1 MPMNLILKRGVR
13 IVAEIHHSH
22 GVKAALSVAHLR
34 LRFPDWTDDFWHT
47 ALQRAKWFD
56 EPTVEYAVSVPVAA
70 MPPRRAQ
77 VLLARAVIPA
87 CYGAVRAWAGSSGT
101 DAVIA
106 HYLNAACADPEY
118 LGHRL
123 SVLLAFQEAWP
134 LYGGGPDAVLF
145 LDRLTEFLIACRFP
159 ALPDERPTP
168 SATWSDALA
177 AALQR
182 PGFFGHHLICLS
194 WVERSRDLLGPQRVA
209 NALAWVVE
217 ASRATHADA
226 EDTLVIAPSES
237 APVTPAALELA
248 LGALLTRGVRNV
260 HLLTLAD
267 AIACLWTDTSPAQRA
282 FLLALAERFTE
293 AEPTGTAGG

>member
-1 MPMNLILKRGVR
+1 MPMNSILKRGVR

-22 GVKAALSVAHLR
+22 GVKAAVSVADLR
-34 LRFPDWTDDFWHT
+34 LRFPEWSDDFWHA

-56 EPTVEYAVSVPVAA
+56 EPTVEHAVIVPAAVA
-70 MPPRRAQ
+70 PPRRAQ

-87 CYGAVRAWAGSSGT
+87 SYGAVRAWAASAGT
-101 DAVIA
+101 EAVIA
-106 HYLNAACADPEY
+106 HYLTAACADPEY

-134 LYGGGPDAVLF
+134 LYRDGPDAVLF
-145 LDRLTEFLIACRFP
+145 LDRLTEFLIACRFS
-159 ALPDERPTP
+159 P
-168 SATWSDALA
+168 SADEGPTSSTTWDDALA

-194 WVERSRDLLGPQRVA
+194 WVARSRDLLGPQRVA

-226 EDTLVIAPSES
+226 EDNLVIAPPES

-267 AIACLWTDTSPAQRA
+267 AIACLWTDASSAQRA

-293 AEPTGTAGG
+293 AEPTGAASG